1 MDERTA
7 GAGLLR
13 RGARPGL
20 RLHQRQ
26 RLSGWAFV
34 APTLAVLAS
43 VVLIPLTASVLF
55 SISSYTFLRPR
66 VQPLVGLANFQA
78 ALADQY
84 FWNAS
89 WVTIKYVVLVVAVE
103 FTLGLGI
110 ALLLNAEIRFKGVYY
125 TILTIPMVMS
135 PVGVGLIWKLL
146 LHPDLG
152 IVNYVLS
159 LIGLPGV
166 DWLGSPDI
174 AFWTVLLVDVWQQVS
189 FMILV
194 LLAGLVS
201 LPREPFE
208 AAEIDG
214 ASPWQRLLYVTLPL
228 LRPVAIIAVLIR
240 TINAFR
246 TYDLV
251 YVMTRGGPGVSTD
264 IISYFIYRVTF
275 LGLNLSQAAAISV
288 LLLGVVM
295 LFAVGL
301 FSRLGRQSDVA

>member
-1 MDERTA
+1 MRARAA
-7 GAGLLR
+7 GAGVLR
-13 RGARPGL
+13 TVQRPGL
-20 RLHQRQ
+20 RLGQRQ
-26 RLSGWAFV
+26 RLAGWSFV
-34 APTLAVLAS
+34 LPTLAVLAS
-43 VVLIPLTASVLF
+43 VVLVPLLAAVLF
-55 SISSYTFLRPR
+55 SLSSYTFLRPR
-66 VQPLVGLANFQA
+66 LQPLVGLGNFWA

-84 FWNAS
+84 FWNSS

-110 ALLLNAEIRFKGVYY
+110 ALLLNTEIRFKGVYY
-125 TILTIPMVMS
+125 TVLTIPMVMS

-152 IVNYVLS
+152 VVNYVLAAA
-159 LIGLPGV
+159 GLPAV
-166 DWLGSPDI
+166 DWLGSPTM

-214 ASPWQRLLYVTLPL
+214 ASAWQRLVYVTLPL
-228 LRPVAIIAVLIR
+228 LRPVAVIAVLIR

-295 LFAVGL
+295 VFTIGL
-301 FSRLGRQSDVA
+301 FTRLGRQQETA